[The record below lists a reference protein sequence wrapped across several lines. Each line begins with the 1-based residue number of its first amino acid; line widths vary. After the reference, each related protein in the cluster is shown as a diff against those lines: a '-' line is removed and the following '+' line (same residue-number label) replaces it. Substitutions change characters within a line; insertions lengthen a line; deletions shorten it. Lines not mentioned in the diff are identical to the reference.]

1 MANFQD
7 WSVGHAKESTYGTGV
22 TPSRFLEFTNPKP
35 FAIDRGVKQGAG
47 IRVGS
52 RVARSAR
59 RFMTT
64 KQAQGDIEVELFS
77 KGLGLA
83 LEACIGAGTSTLVSG
98 TTYQQN
104 IVFADT
110 LPSHTIQF
118 GVPNAT
124 GTIRALTFAG
134 CVVSSWELGG
144 AVGDIATLKTSWDAR
159 SWTTATAYATPSYV
173 AGGNLYTVED
183 ATIYSGT
190 LTAPTTTALGSALT
204 AVAGV
209 KDFKVSVDNALVA
222 DRVFANGGGLKSL
235 PLPGTRQPSVEMNI
249 EYGADTLWDALEA
262 DSELTLVIT
271 LVTSGALSTGV
282 ETVQIIIPAVKPDD
296 GLPEGGPDQIASMA
310 MKFTGLD
317 NLSAAQPLWVVVR
330 TSDTAL

>member
-35 FAIDRGVKQGAG
+35 FTFDRGIKQGAG

-59 RFMTT
+59 RVPTT

-77 KGLGLA
+77 KGLGLL
-83 LEACIGAGTSTLVSG
+83 LEACMGAGTSTLVSG
-98 TTYQQN
+98 STYQQN
-104 IVFADT
+104 FVFADV
-110 LPSHTIQF
+110 LPSHTVQF
-118 GVPNAT
+118 GVPNAS

-134 CVVSSWELGG
+134 CVVSSWEIGG

-159 SWTTATAYATPSYV
+159 SWTTATAYATPSYPS
-173 AGGNLYTVED
+173 GGNLYTVED
-183 ATIYSGT
+183 ATVYSGT
-190 LTAPTTTALGSALT
+190 LTAPTATTLGSALT

-209 KDFKVSVDNALVA
+209 KDFKVAVDNALVA
-222 DRVFANGGGLKSL
+222 DRFFANGSGLKDV
-235 PLPGTRQPSVEMNI
+235 PLPGTRKPSVEMNI
-249 EYGADTLWDALEA
+249 EYGANTMWDALEA
-262 DSELTLVIT
+262 DSELVLVVTL
-271 LVTSGALSTGV
+271 SAGALGV
-282 ETVQIIIPAVKPDD
+282 GNETVQIVIPALKPDGD
-296 GLPEGGPDQIASMA
+296 LPEGGPDAIASQP

-317 NLSAAQPLWVVVR
+317 NLTATQPMWVVTR